1 MAILRIQTV
10 LQCKQ
15 EKVGENGKTAGLL
28 MRLEGARE
36 TNNGLS
42 EENHAMTPDHQ
53 NPLMLGKVAFLEKWD
68 ILFY

>member
-1 MAILRIQTV
+1 
-10 LQCKQ
+10 
-15 EKVGENGKTAGLL
+15 

-42 EENHAMTPDHQ
+42 EENHEMTPDHQ

-68 ILFY
+68 ISFYQ